1 MQDTNIEGF
10 RLSPQQKHLWLLQQN
25 GYEPVYRVYGSILIE
40 GNINPEALNAAL
52 ETVVHRYEILNTT
65 FHQVPGLTI
74 PVQVINEPNGL
85 LLDEHNLSELGS
97 QEKQAKLETLLRE
110 ERHLEFDLEHGPLLK
125 IVQVVLSPQKRLLH
139 ISLPALCGD
148 VTTVKNL
155 VNEISNNYDAHIR
168 GVGANADDEIMQY
181 ADISEWQN
189 EVLESEDDENGKIYW
204 RKQNISDL
212 LDIRFPFE
220 KSPEGSQVF
229 APKCLSLEVDSA
241 IVSKVEEFTEKKK
254 VSVSAFLLACWQVL
268 LSRLTGQ
275 SSFVIGAACDG
286 RTYEELQG
294 TLGLLAKYL
303 PVGCY
308 LEENL
313 RFIEHLEQVN
323 KSVNENLEWQEYFS
337 WDEIAA
343 TEKSAPDAAF
353 FPVCFNYEEVAKV
366 VINDISFSLDQHYAC
381 IDRFKVKCSCIRS
394 EESLVTEFHY
404 DSNLIDSDNIEQL
417 SKQFHLLLKNII
429 SHPEATVGDF
439 EILSGEERKQILVG
453 FNNTCGDIPENKCI
467 HHIIEEQAKSSP
479 DAAAVIFED
488 RELSYA
494 ELNAR
499 ANQLAHHLQKLG
511 VGPEVP
517 VGIYL
522 DPSLEMIVGLL
533 AILKAGGAYVP
544 LAPEYPPDRIAS
556 ILKDTQAPVLL
567 TQTSLQS
574 GVSKNGA
581 KLICLDS
588 EWEKIAIESDENP
601 NTDVTAENLAYIIF
615 TSGSTG
621 RPKGVPIS
629 HQNLVHSTHARLTY
643 YKEPVNR
650 FLLLSSFSFDSS
662 IVGLFWSLCSGGTLV
677 LPEAGLQR
685 DPQQVAELISEKK
698 ITHMLGL
705 PSLYSL
711 LLAEAGSE
719 KLSSLDTIIVAGEAC
734 PKDLVKRHNE
744 LFPRIKLYNEYGPT
758 EGTVWSSVYDCS
770 SQKLEM
776 QVPIGNPILNSQI
789 YLLNANMRPVPVGIA
804 GELYIGGPGLTRG
817 YLNRPEL
824 AADMLVPNPFGD
836 KPGTRLYRTGDLA
849 RYLPD
854 GNIEFLGRADHQV
867 KIRGYRIELGE
878 IETVLNQ
885 HAAVKENVIVARD
898 SSSEQETPAGGEQR
912 LVAYVVLEN
921 AEQPKITELRSFINE
936 RLPEFM
942 VPSFFVL
949 LQSLPLTPNGKVDRK
964 ALPELDHARP
974 DLEETFVGPRNQ
986 VEEVLTGIWTEILD
1000 VEKIG
1005 VHDNFFELGGHSIL
1019 VTRLVSRIRDAL
1031 QVEVPLRTIFEMPT
1045 VAELTEML
1053 FQDPEK
1059 KYKIEKTA
1067 QLLVRLANLSE
1078 AEAAAMLEEKSKTK
1092 SN

>member
-25 GYEPVYRVYGSILIE
+25 GYEPAYRVHGSILIE
-40 GNINPEALNAAL
+40 GNINPEALRVTL

-74 PVQVINEPNGL
+74 PVQVINQPNGL
-85 LLDEHNLSELGS
+85 LLDEHNLSELES
-97 QEKQAKLETLLRE
+97 QEKQTKLETLFRK
-110 ERHLEFDLEHGPLLK
+110 ERQLQFDLEHGPLLK
-125 IVQVVLSPQKRLLH
+125 VIQVVLSPKKCFLH
-139 ISLPALCGD
+139 ISLPALCAD
-148 VTTVKNL
+148 VTTIKNL
-155 VNEISNNYDAHIR
+155 VNEISNTYDAHFR
-168 GVGANADDEIMQY
+168 GVGATADDEIMQY

-189 EVLESEDDENGKIYW
+189 ELLESEDNENGKAYW

-212 LDIRFPFE
+212 LNLRFPFE
-220 KSPEGSQVF
+220 KTPEENQRFV
-229 APKCLSLEVDSA
+229 PKCLSLEVDSA
-241 IVSKVEEFTEKKK
+241 IVSKIKEFTGENK
-254 VSVSAFLLACWQVL
+254 VSASAFLLACWQVL

-275 SSFVIGAACDG
+275 SNFVIGAACDG

-313 RFIEHLEQVN
+313 RFMEHLEQVN
-323 KSVNENLEWQEYFS
+323 KSVDENLEWQEYFF
-337 WDEIAA
+337 WDEIATSDKDGTA
-343 TEKSAPDAAF
+343 AAF
-353 FPVCFNYEEVAKV
+353 FPVCFNYEELSKV
-366 VINDISFSLDQHYAC
+366 TINDISFSLDQHYAC
-381 IDRFKVKCSCIRS
+381 VDRFKIKCSCVKS

-404 DSNLIDSDNIEQL
+404 DSNILDRDNIEQL
-417 SKQFHLLLKNII
+417 SKQFHLLLQNIT
-429 SHPEATVGDF
+429 SNPEAIIGDF
-439 EILSGEERKQILVG
+439 EILSDEERKQILVE
-453 FNNTCGDIPENKCI
+453 FNNTRGDIPENKCI
-467 HHIIEEQAKSSP
+467 HHIIEDQAKSSP

-488 RELSYA
+488 QELSYA
-494 ELNAR
+494 QLNAR

-511 VGPEVP
+511 VGPEIP

-544 LAPEYPPDRIAS
+544 LAPEYPPDRIALIS
-556 ILKDTQAPVLL
+556 KDIETPVLL
-567 TQTSLQS
+567 TQMSLQS

-581 KLICLDS
+581 ELICLDS
-588 EWEKIAIESDENP
+588 ESEKIAAESDENP
-601 NTDVTAENLAYIIF
+601 NTDVNAENLAYIIF

-621 RPKGVPIS
+621 KPKGVPIT
-629 HQNLVHSTHARLTY
+629 HQNLIHSTHARLIY

-677 LPEAGLQR
+677 LPEARLQR
-685 DPQQVAELISEKK
+685 DPQQVADLISDKN
-698 ITHMLGL
+698 ITHILCL

-711 LLAEAGSE
+711 LLTEAGSE

-734 PKDLVKRHNE
+734 PKDLVNRHNE
-744 LFPRIKLYNEYGPT
+744 LFPKTKLFNEYGPT

-770 SQKLEM
+770 AQKLET
-776 QVPIGNPILNSQI
+776 QVPIGNPVLNSQI
-789 YLLNANMRPVPVGIA
+789 YLLNANMRPVPVGVP

-824 AADMLVPNPFGD
+824 AADKLVPNPFGD
-836 KPGTRLYRTGDLA
+836 ESGARLYRTGDLA

-885 HAAVKENVIVARD
+885 HAAVKENVIVTKD
-898 SSSEQETPAGGEQR
+898 SFSEQKTPAGGEDR
-912 LVAYVVLEN
+912 IVAYVVLEN
-921 AEQPKITELRSFINE
+921 GQQPKITELRSFINE

-942 VPSFFVL
+942 LPSFFVFL
-949 LQSLPLTPNGKVDRK
+949 ESLPLTPNGKVDRK
-964 ALPELDHARP
+964 ALPEPDHARP

-1000 VEKIG
+1000 IEKVG
-1005 VHDNFFELGGHSIL
+1005 VYDNFFELGGHSIL

-1059 KYKIEKTA
+1059 RSKIEKTA
-1067 QLLVRLANLSE
+1067 QLLVKLANLSE
-1078 AEAAAMLEEKSKTK
+1078 AEAAAMLEEKLGD
-1092 SN
+1092 